1 MVSHSQRKPMAD
13 LRRQNQG
20 SSGDDSEDDVL
31 STVNITVTCVA
42 DPSKPSGLK
51 CRIIHNP
58 TDTGDDELSESLAR
72 VRKDEDGEEDEEV
85 DVEDTKK
92 KPSKTK
98 PKKPS
103 KHDDDDDDA
112 KDHDSSDDD
121 DEDEDDDEDC
131 DDDDDESEILECVQ
145 KSVMKRR

>member
-1 MVSHSQRKPMAD
+1 MAD
-13 LRRQNQG
+13 LRRKNQG
-20 SSGDDSEDDVL
+20 SSGDDSEGDVL

-42 DPSKPSGLK
+42 DPSSPSGLK
-51 CRIIHNP
+51 CRIVRDP
-58 TDTGDDELSESLAR
+58 TETDDELSESLAR
-72 VRKDEDGEEDEEV
+72 ARKEDDGEEDEEV

-103 KHDDDDDDA
+103 KHDDDDDA
-112 KDHDSSDDD
+112 KDHDSSNDD
-121 DEDEDDDEDC
+121 DEEEDDDEDC